1 MENLSKQE
9 VCIALKRLYD
19 ETENNVKTEAKIRRA
34 YVNKVSEEVISE
46 KVDNQLNSIKAEI
59 YRLNPNFREGSKN
72 YDRTKEI
79 VTETINNYEK
89 ALIDLSSF
97 YDGKIEQLILKKVEL
112 EAGLIGSILND
123 EYLYNMIIEVENT
136 KKNDKLRNTLKE
148 NFNNVLKRFLK
159 KKEENNITDP
169 NMITKLID
177 SNDVDVEIKESV
189 VDMLERFSNE
199 KTQNKENMLRF
210 EKEIAMVNA
219 EIDRV
224 NERKKKSIYDAMEVG
239 DKSLATGIKRPKL
252 FTRITRFFSSRF
264 NTARVIENTIVDP
277 LRLRIESFK
286 NNELSNIQG

>member
-1 MENLSKQE
+1 VEDLSEQE

-19 ETENNVKTEAKIRRA
+19 ETESNVKTEAKIRRA

-72 YDRTKEI
+72 YDKTKEI
-79 VTETINNYEK
+79 VTETITSYEK
-89 ALIDLSSF
+89 ALIDLGSF

-123 EYLYNMIIEVENT
+123 EYLYNMMVETENT
-136 KKNDKLRNTLKE
+136 QKDDKVRKTLKE
-148 NFNNVLKRFLK
+148 NFNNVLKKFLK
-159 KKEENNITDP
+159 KKEESNIADP
-169 NMITKLID
+169 KMITKLID
-177 SNDVDVEIKESV
+177 SNDVAGEIKESV
-189 VDMLERFSNE
+189 IDMLERFSNE
-199 KTQNKENMLRF
+199 KTQNKEIMMGF

-239 DKSLATGIKRPKL
+239 DKSLTTSIKRPRL
-252 FTRITRFFSSRF
+252 FARITRFFSSRF
-264 NTARVIENTIVDP
+264 NTAKVVENTIIDP

>member
-1 MENLSKQE
+1 MEDLSEQE

-19 ETENNVKTEAKIRRA
+19 ETESNVKTEAKIRRA

-72 YDRTKEI
+72 YDKTKEI
-79 VTETINNYEK
+79 VTETITSYEK
-89 ALIDLSSF
+89 ALIDLGSF

-123 EYLYNMIIEVENT
+123 EYLYNMMVETENT
-136 KKNDKLRNTLKE
+136 QKDDKVRKTLKE
-148 NFNNVLKRFLK
+148 NFNNVLKKFLK
-159 KKEENNITDP
+159 KKEESNIADP
-169 NMITKLID
+169 KMITKLID
-177 SNDVDVEIKESV
+177 SNDVAGEIKESV
-189 VDMLERFSNE
+189 IDMLERFSNE
-199 KTQNKENMLRF
+199 KTQNKEIMMGF

-239 DKSLATGIKRPKL
+239 DKSLTTSIKRPRL
-252 FTRITRFFSSRF
+252 FARITRFFSSRF
-264 NTARVIENTIVDP
+264 NTAKVVENTIIDP

>member
-1 MENLSKQE
+1 MEKLSKQE

-136 KKNDKLRNTLKE
+136 KKNDKLRKTLKE

-159 KKEENNITDP
+159 KKEENNISDP

-239 DKSLATGIKRPKL
+239 DKSLTTGIKRPRL

-264 NTARVIENTIVDP
+264 NTAKVIENTIIDP